1 MAFIR
6 MAFIKPVGLISLL
19 SVIACSPSLAEQGTA
34 AERDACTPDA
44 FRLCMSSMPD
54 SERVEGCLRAAGPRL
69 SPACYAVF
77 NPPQQQTETTE
88 MPRDRGLRGQRDV
101 QRQPQRD
108 RGSREYEQR
117 YEQPR
122 NNRRD
127 DGSGTNQQ
135 REYQSRQ
142 PQPQVD
148 DDE

>member
-1 MAFIR
+1 MAFITR
-6 MAFIKPVGLISLL
+6 AGLISLL
-19 SVIACSPSLAEQGTA
+19 SVVACSPSFAEQGTA

-54 SERVEGCLRAAGPRL
+54 SGRVEVCLRAAGPRL

-77 NPPQQQTETTE
+77 NPPQQQTETIE
-88 MPRDRGLRGQRDV
+88 PNRDRGPRGQRDV
-101 QRQPQRD
+101 QRQPQRE
-108 RGSREYEQR
+108 RGSREYEPR

-122 NNRRD
+122 NDRRD
-127 DGSGTNQQ
+127 DGLGTYQQ
-135 REYQSRQ
+135 RDYQSRP